1 MKRTASMI
9 LLTASCLVLIVSLV
23 FCFASVYEIN
33 RTLHDLASTPGSGGI
48 DYWGI
53 GWGAGICLLA
63 LSVLGSILSIL
74 SMKQLRHS
82 MLRYASVIATVA
94 FALLFAASIFLF
106 YI

>member
-48 DYWGI
+48 DYWGDRLGRWNLLI
-53 GWGAGICLLA
+53 G
-63 LSVLGSILSIL
+63 SVRFGVDPVD
-74 SMKQLRHS
+74 
-82 MLRYASVIATVA
+82 A
-94 FALLFAASIFLF
+94 
-106 YI
+106 